1 MELVCCLLTKVF
13 VALNKGKRNLDS
25 SNLYNPVNHSL
36 LRYLALNAVIY
47 VELKLSSSSLERL
60 SNMLHIDTMAAS
72 KNYSTCNSNV

>member
-36 LRYLALNAVIY
+36 LRYLALNSVIY
-47 VELKLSSSSLERL
+47 VEFKLSSSSLERL
-60 SNMLHIDTMAAS
+60 SKYAPYRHDGGIKELLDL
-72 KNYSTCNSNV
+72 

>member
-1 MELVCCLLTKVF
+1 MELVCRLLTKGF

-36 LRYLALNAVIY
+36 LRYLALNSVIY

-72 KNYSTCNSNV
+72 KNYSCNSNV